1 MIMLLL
7 FLKRDIDKYHETAS
21 SLDDDAC
28 LEDEIQESLTSNII
42 FWYYFYFSF
51 FKNLIQLFSYLYRI
65 EICWFVKFGS
75 NNSVT

>member
-42 FWYYFYFSF
+42 F
-51 FKNLIQLFSYLYRI
+51 
-65 EICWFVKFGS
+65 
-75 NNSVT
+75 